1 MSMKVNLPASL
12 RHLAGEATSI
22 QVSGA
27 TVKEIFADIER
38 QLPGFRAKLC
48 DDAGRIRKFA
58 AIFVNGKDIR
68 TLRGIDTAL
77 TGTEEISIVV
87 AIAGG

>member
-12 RHLAGEATSI
+12 RHLAGDATSI

-27 TVKEIFADIER
+27 SVKEVFDSLECQI
-38 QLPGFRAKLC
+38 PGFRAKLC

-58 AIFVNGKDIR
+58 AIIVNGKDIR
-68 TLRGIDTAL
+68 TLKGIDTPLA
-77 TGTEEISIVV
+77 GTEEISIVV